1 MSIPHEVGWH
11 GEAAAGSRGDEP
23 QRAGAA
29 RPANC
34 LEDAPSIVD
43 RQRVALID
51 TRIPTHRLPLRYNYP
66 NQPEFDLARSG
77 ELESIRFLH
86 FLRTQI
92 VRREADFATMETIEK
107 MAARTDLAGSHE
119 LFRRRLELL
128 PSVADAG
135 LYSNKQDVR

>member
-1 MSIPHEVGWH
+1 MRPVG
-11 GEAAAGSRGDEP
+11 GARERRAPVATSLNVRARRG
-23 QRAGAA
+23 QQIVI
-29 RPANC
+29 
-34 LEDAPSIVD
+34 EDVPSIVD

-51 TRIPTHRLPLRYNYP
+51 TRIPTHLLPLRYNYP

-86 FLRTQI
+86 FLRSQI
-92 VRREADFATMETIEK
+92 VQREADFATMETIEK
-107 MAARTDLAGSHE
+107 MAARTDLAGSNE
-119 LFRRRLELL
+119 LFRRRFAELL